1 MSHNFIYPPYKRV
14 FTSLQTTTVLLA
26 HENGSLEKIFL
37 NIDMPQININ
47 FGGSDAEGAII
58 YRKYLEPPEFNIF
71 VQSKF
76 SEWEKQAVEY
86 F

>member
-1 MSHNFIYPPYKRV
+1 
-14 FTSLQTTTVLLA
+14 
-26 HENGSLEKIFL
+26 
-37 NIDMPQININ
+37 MPQININ